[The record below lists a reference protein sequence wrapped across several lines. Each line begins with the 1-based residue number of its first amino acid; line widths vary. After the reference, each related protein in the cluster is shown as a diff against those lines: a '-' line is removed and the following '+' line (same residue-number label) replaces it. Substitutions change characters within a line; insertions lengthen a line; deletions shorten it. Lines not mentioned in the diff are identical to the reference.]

1 MVSINLH
8 FIYLLVLAGGT
19 INLRNILAKRC
30 HQIAVCLL
38 SCWQIGAIN
47 FQLSA
52 VMCQQRVHTI
62 CRGRLTRRVFLS
74 RGKLGNLHSLI
85 SDVHRFAVYQL
96 PCYRISC
103 YLQLSASI
111 FFFFFSKR
119 LLSICS
125 VVATLSLHNGYYQ
138 FAVIRSNVLANGC
151 HQFAVYSLPYLS
163 KGSINLQ
170 FSAWNC

>member
-1 MVSINLH
+1 MVGINSSGRQPAIHSNVLANGCYQFAVCSLQCLRNWQLSAATYLQMVSINLH
-8 FIYLLVLAGGT
+8 IYLLVLAGGT
-19 INLRNILAKRC
+19 INVRNILAKRC

-52 VMCQQRVHTI
+52 VMCQQRVHTN

-111 FFFFFSKR
+111 
-119 LLSICS
+119 
-125 VVATLSLHNGYYQ
+125 Y
-138 FAVIRSNVLANGC
+138 
-151 HQFAVYSLPYLS
+151 
-163 KGSINLQ
+163 
-170 FSAWNC
+170 